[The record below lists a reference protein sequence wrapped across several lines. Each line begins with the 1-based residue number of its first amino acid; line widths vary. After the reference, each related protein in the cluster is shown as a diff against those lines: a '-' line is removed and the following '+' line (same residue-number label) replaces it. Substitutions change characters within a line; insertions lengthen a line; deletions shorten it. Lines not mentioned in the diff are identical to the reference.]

1 MVEALPAEG
10 SGMDSPLAIGASL
23 PPVQSRSIA
32 DVAAEPAPFAPS
44 ICSAS
49 PTAGSGSARC
59 SDADTEQQRMTHFIS
74 HVNAECFIALLQTM
88 DPMPDDYRA
97 RSEYKRFYRE
107 LHETLELPAPRQ
119 DTKPVD
125 LSAA

>member
-1 MVEALPAEG
+1 
-10 SGMDSPLAIGASL
+10 MDSPLAIGAS
-23 PPVQSRSIA
+23 PPRVQSRSTA
-32 DVAAEPAPFAPS
+32 NLAAEPSSCAAS

-49 PTAGSGSARC
+49 PNSTAASGFAQC
-59 SDADTEQQRMTHFIS
+59 GDADTEQQRMTHFIS

-107 LHETLELPAPRQ
+107 LHETLELPAAPQ
-119 DTKPVD
+119 DT
-125 LSAA
+125 